1 MLSTVWAG
9 TVDILSFSIAY
20 SLQIT
25 VKPNVKRLPFV
36 YRLKA
41 SLKGLSEFFLGWL
54 HTYWDVSR
62 TSIMSCA
69 KHISSVP
76 TNAGSC
82 GEDT

>member
-1 MLSTVWAG
+1 MLSTVRAG

-54 HTYWDVSR
+54 H
-62 TSIMSCA
+62 
-69 KHISSVP
+69 
-76 TNAGSC
+76 N
-82 GEDT
+82 